1 MSMYAIRKIDPR
13 LVYAKTEA
21 GVKEITGRTLG
32 LSQGARR
39 VLILLDGK
47 RALSQLPGFVRP
59 GDLVNI
65 VDQLE
70 SSGLVTLVGI
80 SDTAPAGQDNDLE
93 TLSRLRPRFK
103 EMFFRELGSVGKVFD
118 ARVNDAVTLDVLRAA
133 LREGIDY
140 IKEYADP
147 NTARRLVD
155 YVRAVLNT

>member
-1 MSMYAIRKIDPR
+1 VYSTRRIDPR

-21 GVKEITGRTLG
+21 GVKEITARTLG
-32 LSQGARR
+32 LSQSARR

-59 GDLVNI
+59 GDLANI

-70 SSGLVTLVGI
+70 TQNLVSLVGI
-80 SDTAPAGQDNDLE
+80 SDTAPGDHNIEAEQ
-93 TLSRLRPRFK
+93 LSKLKPKFK
-103 EMFFRELGSVGKVFD
+103 EMFNRELGPVGRVFD
-118 ARVNDAVTLDVLRAA
+118 ARVYDAVTMDVMRTA

-140 IKEYADP
+140 IKEFADP

-155 YVRAVLNT
+155 YVRAVLNA

>member
-1 MSMYAIRKIDPR
+1 MYSSRRIDSR

-21 GVKEITGRTLG
+21 GVKEITARSLG

-59 GDLVNI
+59 GDLVSI
-65 VDQLE
+65 IDQLE
-70 SSGLVTLVGI
+70 SASLVTLIGI
-80 SDTAPAGQDNDLE
+80 SDTAPGDQNQELE
-93 TLSRLRPRFK
+93 TLNRLKPRFK
-103 EMFFRELGSVGKVFD
+103 EMFARELGSVGKVFD
-118 ARVNDAVTLDVLRAA
+118 ARVHDAVTLDVMRAA

-147 NTARRLVD
+147 NTARRMVD
-155 YVRAVLNT
+155 YVRAVLNA